1 MKGIIETDSNLDA
14 VRHIKES
21 RTPDWSSEFQGLE
34 MSVWE
39 NGNNIAFAVQRD
51 SMIISSGQFEEW
63 SCHDMNEW
71 FGKVNVPC
79 PSELMTR
86 AIVRVRGVKASI
98 QAWEN
103 QNLFEY
109 GSVVIF
115 ERLRIEGA
123 TRSES
128 AIIWTAIN
136 QFIRKR
142 FGKAGLILIKPC
154 PLGRVKEY
162 TRNALVRLYGS
173 RLGAERLSD
182 EWLWIRMGDNVP
194 DPNCRSDIAT
204 SCRQSLSPDPHQR
217 ES

>member
-21 RTPDWSSEFQGLE
+21 RTPDWSSKVQDDLE
-34 MSVWE
+34 LSVWE
-39 NGNNIAFAVQRD
+39 DGNNIAFVVRD
-51 SMIISSGQFEEW
+51 DEGVIISSAQFEEW

-123 TRSES
+123 TSSES

-173 RLGAERLSD
+173 RLGALKLD
-182 EWLWIRMGDNVP
+182 GEWMWIRMNEGVP
-194 DPNCRSDIAT
+194 DPM
-204 SCRQSLSPDPHQR
+204 SPKQKAP
-217 ES
+217 